1 MNRIF
6 GLVSVVLL
14 LFSLNTVGEESNT
27 QFKIT
32 GEYLTPSAED
42 QSEISASEDDT
53 TSATDTEIGWPAASV
68 IITHE
73 ISTDESDTEVIELA
87 SGRFVDGKVKL
98 SGEIEEPTTVII
110 TVIKDGGDES
120 LTMRTFVVP
129 GKEDIKFAIV
139 DRKVA
144 YRPAR
149 LVLVGTSDRVRNP
162 EKKFTIKG
170 DFRSMEKELSLGVVT
185 VSGPGLNDQG
195 ELSRVNH
202 GTVLIDEGKFIIES
216 EIHEPS
222 VLFVSAS
229 AGENAF
235 NEYFGRIDIVVE
247 AGSEIVIS
255 PEGWSRE
262 LVATAEN
269 GRHHKLVHSWQQGK
283 KYQTLLRTY
292 ATSYKDFRDA
302 WEARWR
308 AQQAAKNTSQETETD
323 QDSSPDEAASN
334 SQREEENNTEEET
347 GQVQVTDQIEPVLA
361 FSNGKP
367 ADEECI
373 HVALA
378 DADIELNAT
387 TTQASTDNPEYHQL
401 FLELVNLRLEALE
414 EIASTTPDPIDKLL
428 AMELGAFGYDSKNI
442 KKSVSVYDNIATML
456 DKDLVAR
463 RVTPARK
470 EIADFIEVNEIDE
483 NLVPG
488 QIAPDFTL
496 PTLAGINVNLHELV
510 EEHDIVLVDFWAS
523 WCGPCIAAFPHLK
536 ELYASYSDRGF
547 EIVSVSLDSAQEDW
561 VEASAEQNLPWIDV
575 GDIAKPEEGIV
586 GRAYGVISIPKSF
599 LLDEQGCI
607 HHKNLSTE
615 ELERLLK
622 AKYDG

>member
-1 MNRIF
+1 MKRVIRP
-6 GLVSVVLL
+6 VSIVLFL
-14 LFSLNTVGEESNT
+14 LSLNVVGEESNT

-32 GEYLTPSAED
+32 GEYLTP
-42 QSEISASEDDT
+42 EDDT
-53 TSATDTEIGWPAASV
+53 TSIADTQIGWSAASV

-73 ISTDESDTEVIELA
+73 ILTDEGDTEVIDLA
-87 SGRFVDGKVKL
+87 SGQFVNGRVEL
-98 SGEIEEPTTVII
+98 SGEIEEPTTVVI
-110 TVIKDGGDES
+110 TVIRNGGEES
-120 LTMRTFVVP
+120 LTMRTNISSA
-129 GKEDIKFAIV
+129 GKEDIKFALV

-149 LVLVGTSDRVRNP
+149 LVLIGSSDRVR
-162 EKKFTIKG
+162 ESKKKFTVKG
-170 DFRSMEKELSLGVVT
+170 DFRSMDEELSLGVVT
-185 VSGPGLNDQG
+185 VSGSGLNDQG
-195 ELSRVNH
+195 ELSRVIH
-202 GTVLIDEGKFIIES
+202 GTVLLDEGKFIIES

-222 VLFVSAS
+222 VLIVSAS

-235 NEYFGRIDIVVE
+235 NEYFGRIEIVVE

-262 LVATAEN
+262 LVATAES

-283 KYQTLLRTY
+283 KYQTLLQTY
-292 ATSYKDFRDA
+292 AISYQDFRDA

-308 AQQAAKNTSQETETD
+308 AQPAAKNTSQETESD
-323 QDSSPDEAASN
+323 QDSSPDEAAAN
-334 SQREEENNTEEET
+334 SQSQEENNTEEET
-347 GQVQVTDQIEPVLA
+347 GQAQVPDQIEPVLA

-367 ADEECI
+367 AVEECN
-373 HVALA
+373 HVELA
-378 DADIELNAT
+378 DTDLELDAT
-387 TTQASTDNPEYHQL
+387 TTLASTDNPEYHQL

-428 AMELGAFGYDSKNI
+428 AMELGAFGYDSKNV
-442 KKSVSVYDNIATML
+442 KKSVNVYDNIAKML

-470 EIADFIEVNEIDE
+470 EIADFIEVNEIDK

-496 PTLAGINVNLHELV
+496 PTLEGINVNLIELV
-510 EEHDIVLVDFWAS
+510 EEHDIILIDFWAS
-523 WCGPCIAAFPHLK
+523 WCGPCIATFPHLK
-536 ELYASYSDRGF
+536 ELYASYTNHGF
-547 EIVSVSLDSAQEDW
+547 EIVSVSLDNAQEDW

-615 ELERLLK
+615 ELERVLK
-622 AKYDG
+622 AKYAE

>member
-1 MNRIF
+1 MKIVCRP
-6 GLVSVVLL
+6 VVVVLFL
-14 LFSLNTVGEESNT
+14 LSLNAEGEESHAP
-27 QFKIT
+27 FKIT
-32 GEYLTPSAED
+32 GEYLTPSATD
-42 QSEISASEDDT
+42 SSTEISASEDDT
-53 TSATDTEIGWPAASV
+53 TSTTDTEIGWPAASV
-68 IITHE
+68 VITHE
-73 ISTDESDTEVIELA
+73 ISTDEGDTEVIELA
-87 SGRFVDGKVKL
+87 SGQFVDGKVEL
-98 SGEIEEPTTVII
+98 SGEITEPTSVII
-110 TVIKDGGDES
+110 TAIRNSGEES
-120 LTMRTFVVP
+120 LTMRTLVVP
-129 GKEDIKFAIV
+129 GKEDIEFAIV

-202 GTVLIDEGKFIIES
+202 GTVLLDEGKFIIES

-323 QDSSPDEAASN
+323 QDSSPEEATSN
-334 SQREEENNTEEET
+334 AQREEESDTEEET

-367 ADEECI
+367 AVDECV
-373 HVALA
+373 HVELA
-378 DADIELNAT
+378 DSDGELDAK
-387 TTQASTDNPEYHQL
+387 ASTDNPEYHKL

-414 EIASTTPDPIDKLL
+414 EIASRTPEPIDKLL

-496 PTLAGINVNLHELV
+496 PTLEGINVNLHELV

-536 ELYASYSDRGF
+536 ELYASYTDRGF
-547 EIVSVSLDSAQEDW
+547 EILSVSLDSAQEDW

-615 ELERLLK
+615 ELERVLQ
-622 AKYDG
+622 AKYD